1 VGTLSKLARSFRAFH
16 RVLQRV
22 APPVPPI
29 NHAPSIGLALGGGFA
44 RGLAHI
50 GVLKVL
56 EEEKIP
62 INFIA
67 GTSVGALIGAVY
79 ASGAHPQEM
88 AEIAAQVRF
97 RDFARWTVSRLGFAS
112 NDRMARMLHRWLKV
126 KTFEELRVPLA
137 VVATDFVTGEPV
149 VFRSGELIGPV
160 RASCAYPGMFL
171 PVSLDGRLMVDG
183 MLAYSVPTTP
193 LRKMGAERVLAV
205 YLKAHWV
212 NSGPPRSVFD
222 VIGQCFSITQTRMS
236 SVWQADADLVMEPEV
251 QGFAYD
257 AFDRGPDLVR
267 AGEEAARRALPR
279 IRQWLQQPASA
290 PAHAHAV
297 EPAPAA
303 AKTQALALP
312 ALFHQTDGAGTKCAS
327 GHVKPFLRPPRRA
340 Y

>member
-1 VGTLSKLARSFRAFH
+1 M
-16 RVLQRV
+16 
-22 APPVPPI
+22 APSVQSSD
-29 NHAPSIGLALGGGFA
+29 HVPSIGLALGGGFA

-112 NDRMARMLHRWLKV
+112 NDRMAGVLHRWLKV

-137 VVATDFVTGEPV
+137 VVATDFVTGEPA
-149 VFRSGELIGPV
+149 VFNSGELIGPV

-171 PVSLDGRLMVDG
+171 PVKVNGRLMVDG

-205 YLKAHWV
+205 YLKAHWA
-212 NSGPPRSVFD
+212 NSAPPRSVFD
-222 VIGQCFSITQTRMS
+222 VIGQCFSIAQSRMS
-236 SVWQADADLVMEPEV
+236 SLWQADADLVLEPEV

-257 AFDRGPDLVR
+257 SFDRASALVH
-267 AGEEAARRALPR
+267 AGEQAARRALPR
-279 IRQWLQQPASA
+279 IQQWLERPTTT
-290 PAHAHAV
+290 
-297 EPAPAA
+297 PAPARVA
-303 AKTQALALP
+303 AVRPREAVA
-312 ALFHQTDGAGTKCAS
+312 
-327 GHVKPFLRPPRRA
+327 KP
-340 Y
+340 

>member
-1 VGTLSKLARSFRAFH
+1 VTTEVGTLSKLVRSFQAFH
-16 RVLQRV
+16 RELNRDVPRV
-22 APPVPPI
+22 QPSNRV
-29 NHAPSIGLALGGGFA
+29 PSIGLALGGGFA

-79 ASGAHPQEM
+79 ASGVCPKEM
-88 AEIAAQVRF
+88 AEIAGLVRF

-112 NDRMARMLHRWLKV
+112 NDRMTTMLRRWLKV

-137 VVATDFVTGEPV
+137 VIATDFVTGEAV
-149 VFRSGELIGPV
+149 VFRSGELIGPI

-171 PVSLDGRLMVDG
+171 PVTLNGRLMVDG

-193 LRKMGAERVLAV
+193 LREMGAERVLAV

-212 NSGPPRSVFD
+212 NPGPPRSVFD
-222 VIGQCFSITQTRMS
+222 VIGQSFSIAQTKMCS
-236 SVWQADADLVMEPEV
+236 LWQADADVVMEPEV
-251 QGFAYD
+251 QGVAYD
-257 AFDRGPDLVR
+257 AFDRAPDLVR

-279 IRQWLQQPASA
+279 IRQWLEQ
-290 PAHAHAV
+290 
-297 EPAPAA
+297 PAPAPAPAVQPA
-303 AKTQALALP
+303 AVKTEGWA
-312 ALFHQTDGAGTKCAS
+312 
-327 GHVKPFLRPPRRA
+327 
-340 Y
+340 

>member
-1 VGTLSKLARSFRAFH
+1 MGTLSKLVRSFRAFH
-16 RVLQRV
+16 RGLNRV
-22 APPVPPI
+22 VPPVQPT
-29 NHAPSIGLALGGGFA
+29 NHIPSIGLALGGGFA

-79 ASGAHPQEM
+79 ASGVCPKEM
-88 AEIAAQVRF
+88 EEIAGLVRF

-112 NDRMARMLHRWLKV
+112 NDRMSGMLRRWLKV
-126 KTFEELRVPLA
+126 KTFEELRIPLA
-137 VVATDFVTGEPV
+137 VIATDFVTGEAV
-149 VFRSGELIGPV
+149 VFQAGELIGPV

-171 PVSLDGRLMVDG
+171 PITLNGRLMVDG

-193 LRKMGAERVLAV
+193 LREMGAERVLAV

-212 NSGPPRSVFD
+212 NPGPPRSVFD
-222 VIGQCFSITQTRMS
+222 VIGQCFSIAQTKMS
-236 SVWQADADLVMEPEV
+236 SLWQADADVVMEPEV

-257 AFDRGPDLVR
+257 AFDHAPALVR

-279 IRQWLQQPASA
+279 IRQWLEQ
-290 PAHAHAV
+290 
-297 EPAPAA
+297 PAPAPVPAPAVQPA
-303 AKTQALALP
+303 AVKTEGWA
-312 ALFHQTDGAGTKCAS
+312 
-327 GHVKPFLRPPRRA
+327 
-340 Y
+340 

>member
-16 RVLQRV
+16 SALNRI
-22 APPVPPI
+22 APAVQPANCVPG
-29 NHAPSIGLALGGGFA
+29 IGLALGGGFA

-62 INFIA
+62 INFVA

-79 ASGAHPQEM
+79 AAGADPKEM
-88 AEIAAQVRF
+88 GEFAAQVRF
-97 RDFARWTVSRLGFAS
+97 RDFARWTVSRLGFAN
-112 NDRMARMLHRWLKV
+112 NDRMTGMLQRCLKV

-137 VVATDFVTGEPV
+137 VIATDFATGEAV

-171 PVSLDGRLMVDG
+171 PVTLNGRTLVDG

-193 LRKMGAERVLAV
+193 LRQMGAQRVLAV
-205 YLKAHWV
+205 YLKANWA
-212 NSGPPRSVFD
+212 NSAPPRSVFD
-222 VIGQCFSITQTRMS
+222 VIGQCFSIAQTRMS
-236 SVWQADADLVMEPEV
+236 SLWQVDADIVLEPEV
-251 QGFAYD
+251 QDFAYD
-257 AFDRGPDLVR
+257 AFDRAPALVR

-279 IRQWLQQPASA
+279 MRQWLAQPAVVLTSA
-290 PAHAHAV
+290 PGV

-303 AKTQALALP
+303 LK
-312 ALFHQTDGAGTKCAS
+312 S
-327 GHVKPFLRPPRRA
+327 
-340 Y
+340 

>member
-1 VGTLSKLARSFRAFH
+1 V
-16 RVLQRV
+16 
-22 APPVPPI
+22 
-29 NHAPSIGLALGGGFA
+29 ALGGGFA

-56 EEEKIP
+56 EEENIP

-79 ASGAHPQEM
+79 ASGVAPKEM
-88 AEIAAQVRF
+88 EELAGLVRF

-112 NDRMARMLHRWLKV
+112 NDRMTSMLQRCLKV

-137 VVATDFVTGEPV
+137 VIATDFVTGEAE
-149 VFRSGELIGPV
+149 VFQSGDLVGPV

-171 PVSLDGRLMVDG
+171 PVKVNGRMMVDG

-193 LRKMGAERVLAV
+193 LRRMGAERVLAV

-212 NSGPPRSVFD
+212 SPGPPRSVFD
-222 VIGQCFSITQTRMS
+222 IIGQCFSIAQTKMS
-236 SVWQADADLVMEPEV
+236 SLWQADADVVMEPEV

-257 AFDRGPDLVR
+257 AFQRAPQLVR
-267 AGEEAARRALPR
+267 AGEEAARRALPLL
-279 IRQWLQQPASA
+279 RQWLAQPAVA
-290 PAHAHAV
+290 PTHAPVV

-303 AKTQALALP
+303 
-312 ALFHQTDGAGTKCAS
+312 
-327 GHVKPFLRPPRRA
+327 VKL
-340 Y
+340 

>member
-1 VGTLSKLARSFRAFH
+1 MGTLSKLARSFRAFH
-16 RVLQRV
+16 RELSRV
-22 APPVPPI
+22 APAVQPAGRV
-29 NHAPSIGLALGGGFA
+29 PSIGLALGGGFA

-79 ASGAHPQEM
+79 ASGVRPKEM
-88 AEIAAQVRF
+88 GEFAAQVRF

-112 NDRMARMLHRWLKV
+112 NDRMTGMLQRCLKV

-137 VVATDFVTGEPV
+137 VIATDFVTGEAV
-149 VFRSGELIGPV
+149 VFRTGDLIAPV

-171 PVSLDGRLMVDG
+171 PVNLNGRTLVDG

-193 LRKMGAERVLAV
+193 LRQMGAERVLAV

-212 NSGPPRSVFD
+212 NSAPPRSVFD
-222 VIGQCFSITQTRMS
+222 VVGQCFSIAQTRMS
-236 SVWQADADLVMEPEV
+236 SLWQADADIVMEPEV

-257 AFDRGPDLVR
+257 AFDRAPALVR

-279 IRQWLQQPASA
+279 IRQWLAQPAAA
-290 PAHAHAV
+290 PTRAPAV
-297 EPAPAA
+297 EPEPAA
-303 AKTQALALP
+303 MK
-312 ALFHQTDGAGTKCAS
+312 S
-327 GHVKPFLRPPRRA
+327 
-340 Y
+340 